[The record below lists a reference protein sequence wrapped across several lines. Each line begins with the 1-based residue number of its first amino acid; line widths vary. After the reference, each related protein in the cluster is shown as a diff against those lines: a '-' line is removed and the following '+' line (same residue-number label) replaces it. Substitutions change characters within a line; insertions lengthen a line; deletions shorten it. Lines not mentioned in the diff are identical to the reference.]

1 MSDNMKDYRFDLQKN
16 PKSII
21 KVIGV
26 GGGGSNAVNHMF
38 SLGIKDVEFVVV
50 NTDAQALKSSPVP
63 LRLQLG
69 ANLTEGLGAGANPE
83 QGKNA
88 AIESEDEIRELL
100 ADNTKMVFITAG
112 MGGGTG
118 TGAAPVVARVA
129 KELNILTVGI
139 VTAPFMFE
147 GRKKMNVAQAGIEAL
162 RENCDTVL
170 VILNDKLRE
179 IYGNLA
185 IRTAFSKADDILS
198 TAARSI
204 AEIITVHQDVNVDFE
219 DVKTVMKDAGAAVM
233 GSSTEEGEGRAIRA
247 AGAAISSP
255 LLNNVDIKGAEKILL
270 SIMSGEDEEL
280 SMDELSEI
288 TEYIQEKAG
297 DNAEVIFGQGI
308 DPELNKAIRVTVI
321 ATGFAMDRLEG
332 ASNKKIETAKP
343 AEPVSAPAPAPEAST
358 PAEEVQ
364 EEKTMI
370 HLESGKSEKVK
381 EDSVPGGS
389 TFVFSMP
396 KTPAPTPDPEPV
408 SEEKPVAETPQKSEP
423 TPEPKP
429 APKREGLFSFMKP
442 KEESKPEAPKPA
454 QEKIVHDLF
463 EEEEAKKPAAEEET
477 KKEEEPAAPAFAND
491 YYEQMKQKA
500 IQRAHE
506 RFEKLKGN
514 RTFNPTPEEL
524 KEKME
529 VPAYQRKNVVLNE
542 PQHSSEPS
550 ISKYNLNDDNEILG
564 NNRFLHDNVD

>member
-1 MSDNMKDYRFDLQKN
+1 MSDNMKDYRFDLHKN

-38 SLGIKDVEFVVV
+38 GLGIKDVEFVVV

-118 TGAAPVVARVA
+118 TGAAPVVARIA

-147 GRKKMNVAQAGIEAL
+147 GKKKMNVAQAGIEAL

-270 SIMSGEDEEL
+270 SIMSGEEEEL

-308 DPELNKAIRVTVI
+308 DPELGKAIRVTVI
-321 ATGFAMDRLEG
+321 ATGFEMDRLAGTKRE
-332 ASNKKIETAKP
+332 ETAKAIAAP
-343 AEPVSAPAPAPEAST
+343 SPAPVAST
-358 PAEEVQ
+358 PVQEVE
-364 EEKTMI
+364 EEKTVI
-370 HLESGKSEKVK
+370 NLDSGKSEKVK
-381 EDSVPGGS
+381 EEPVSNGS

-396 KTPAPTPDPEPV
+396 KTPAPEV
-408 SEEKPVAETPQKSEP
+408 KPAAEAPKKEEP
-423 TPEPKP
+423 TEAPKP
-429 APKREGLFSFMKP
+429 APKKESLFSFMKP
-442 KEESKPEAPKPA
+442 KEEVKAEAPKPA

-463 EEEEAKKPAAEEET
+463 EEEDEKKTVEEP
-477 KKEEEPAAPAFAND
+477 KKEEEATTPAFAND

-514 RTFNPTPEEL
+514 RAFNPTPEEL

>member
-1 MSDNMKDYRFDLQKN
+1 MKDYRFDLPKN
-16 PKSII
+16 SKSII

-38 SLGIKDVEFVVV
+38 SQGIKDVEFVVV

-88 AIESEDEIRELL
+88 ALESEAEIRELL

-118 TGAAPVVARVA
+118 TGAAPVVARIA

-147 GRKKMNVAQAGIEAL
+147 GKKKMNVAQQGIESL

-204 AEIITVHQDVNVDFE
+204 AEIITIHQDVNVDFE
-219 DVKTVMKDAGAAVM
+219 DVKTVMKNAGAAVM

-255 LLNNVDIKGAEKILL
+255 LLNNVDIRGAEKILL

-308 DPELNKAIRVTVI
+308 DPDLGKGIRVTVI
-321 ATGFAMDRLEG
+321 ATGFEMDRLAG
-332 ASNKKIETAKP
+332 TARKEMLK
-343 AEPVSAPAPAPEAST
+343 AAQPAPTFTLPEIKAPVDE
-358 PAEEVQ
+358 PQV
-364 EEKTMI
+364 EKTLI
-370 HLESGKSEKVK
+370 NLNSGKSKIVK
-381 EDSVPGGS
+381 EEAIDEDS
-389 TFVFSMP
+389 TFVFSFP
-396 KTPAPTPDPEPV
+396 KAMN
-408 SEEKPVAETPQKSEP
+408 
-423 TPEPKP
+423 PKP
-429 APKREGLFSFMKP
+429 ALTPEVETPKEKAFSFEVK
-442 KEESKPEAPKPA
+442 KEKIEEAP
-454 QEKIVHDLF
+454 EKIVHDLF
-463 EEEEAKKPAAEEET
+463 EE
-477 KKEEEPAAPAFAND
+477 KEEEQKPAEKLEKVNEPATMGFAND

-514 RTFNPTPEEL
+514 RTFNPTPDEL
-524 KEKME
+524 KEKLE

-550 ISKYNLNDDNEILG
+550 ISKYNLSDENEILG

>member
-1 MSDNMKDYRFDLQKN
+1 MSDNMKDYRFDLHKN

-38 SLGIKDVEFVVV
+38 GLGIKDVEFVVV

-118 TGAAPVVARVA
+118 TGAAPVVARIA

-147 GRKKMNVAQAGIEAL
+147 GKKKMNVAQAGIEAL

-308 DPELNKAIRVTVI
+308 DAELGKAIRVTVI
-321 ATGFAMDRLEG
+321 ATGFEMDRLQG
-332 ASNKKIETAKP
+332 TTKKVEAPKAVVTP
-343 AEPVSAPAPAPEAST
+343 APAPAEST
-358 PAEEVQ
+358 PVQ
-364 EEKTMI
+364 EEEKTVI
-370 HLESGKSEKVK
+370 NLDSGKSEKVK
-381 EDSVPGGS
+381 EESVANGS

-396 KTPAPTPDPEPV
+396 KTPAPTPAPEV
-408 SEEKPVAETPQKSEP
+408 KPIAETPKKEEP
-423 TPEPKP
+423 IEEAKP
-429 APKREGLFSFMKP
+429 APKKESLFTFMKP
-442 KEESKPEAPKPA
+442 KEEVKAEAPKPA

-463 EEEEAKKPAAEEET
+463 EEEEEKKKVEEPQ
-477 KKEEEPAAPAFAND
+477 KEEPASPAFAND

-514 RTFNPTPEEL
+514 RAFNPTPEEL

-550 ISKYNLNDDNEILG
+550 ISKYNLSDDNEILG

>member
-1 MSDNMKDYRFDLQKN
+1 MKDYRFDLPKN
-16 PKSII
+16 SKSII

-38 SLGIKDVEFVVV
+38 SQGIKDVEFVVV

-118 TGAAPVVARVA
+118 TGAAPVVARIA

-147 GRKKMNVAQAGIEAL
+147 GKKKMNVAQQGIESL

-204 AEIITVHQDVNVDFE
+204 AEIITIHQDVNVDFE

-255 LLNNVDIKGAEKILL
+255 LLNNVDIRGAEKILL

-308 DPELNKAIRVTVI
+308 DPDLGKAIRVTVI
-321 ATGFAMDRLEG
+321 ATGFEMDRLAG
-332 ASNKKIETAKP
+332 TPRKVAVKAP
-343 AEPVSAPAPAPEAST
+343 EPVVTYTAPVKKAPVEEPEAEKTLINLDSGKSKTVKEDSIEDDATFVFSFPKSIAPKAAPAPE
-358 PAEEVQ
+358 E
-364 EEKTMI
+364 
-370 HLESGKSEKVK
+370 
-381 EDSVPGGS
+381 
-389 TFVFSMP
+389 
-396 KTPAPTPDPEPV
+396 
-408 SEEKPVAETPQKSEP
+408 
-423 TPEPKP
+423 
-429 APKREGLFSFMKP
+429 
-442 KEESKPEAPKPA
+442 EAPKEKSFTFEVKKEAEMEEPS
-454 QEKIVHDLF
+454 EKIVHDLF
-463 EEEEAKKPAAEEET
+463 EEEEEKKPAEKLE
-477 KKEEEPAAPAFAND
+477 KVNEPATMGFAND

-514 RTFNPTPEEL
+514 RTINPTAEEL
-524 KEKME
+524 KEKLE

-550 ISKYNLNDDNEILG
+550 ISKYNLSDENEILG

>member
-1 MSDNMKDYRFDLQKN
+1 MKDYRFDLPRN
-16 PKSII
+16 HKSII

-26 GGGGSNAVNHMF
+26 GGGGSNAVNHMYAQ
-38 SLGIKDVEFVVV
+38 GIKDVEFVVV

-83 QGKNA
+83 QGRDA
-88 AIESEDEIRELL
+88 ALESQDEIRELL

-118 TGAAPVVARVA
+118 TGAAPIVAKIA

-147 GRKKMNVAQAGIEAL
+147 GKKKMAIAQAGIEAL

-185 IRTAFSKADDILS
+185 IRTAFSKADDILT
-198 TAARSI
+198 TAAKSI
-204 AEIITVHQDVNVDFE
+204 AEIITIHQDVNVDFE
-219 DVKTVMKDAGAAVM
+219 DVKTVMKEAGAAVM

-255 LLNNVDIKGAEKILL
+255 LLNNVDIKGAQKILL
-270 SIMSGEDEEL
+270 SIMSGEEDEL

-297 DNAEVIFGQGI
+297 DNAEVIFGQGS
-308 DPELNKAIRVTVI
+308 DPELGKAIRVTVI
-321 ATGFAMDRLEG
+321 ATGFEMDKLSE
-332 ASNKKIETAKP
+332 KP
-343 AEPVSAPAPAPEAST
+343 KNREISTPVSAFANPIANTPFST
-358 PAEEVQ
+358 PEM
-364 EEKTMI
+364 EKTVI
-370 HLESGKSEKVK
+370 NLDSGKSQKVK
-381 EDSVPGGS
+381 EEPIPGGS
-389 TFVFSMP
+389 TFTFNLPKVPVTAPMKPIEDENEEFVFRVNPVQEDQVETVRESEHVEKIIFRLEDGSQKKSKLLP
-396 KTPAPTPDPEPV
+396 KESEPV
-408 SEEKPVAETPQKSEP
+408 PQ
-423 TPEPKP
+423 
-429 APKREGLFSFMKP
+429 L
-442 KEESKPEAPKPA
+442 
-454 QEKIVHDLF
+454 
-463 EEEEAKKPAAEEET
+463 
-477 KKEEEPAAPAFAND
+477 FAND

-514 RTFNPTPEEL
+514 RTFNPSPEEL
-524 KEKME
+524 KEKMN
-529 VPAYQRKNVVLNE
+529 VPAYQRKNVILNE
-542 PQHSSEPS
+542 PQHSSES
-550 ISKYNLNDDNEILG
+550 VTSKYNLSDENEILG
-564 NNRFLHDNVD
+564 SNRFLHDNVD

>member
-1 MSDNMKDYRFDLQKN
+1 MKDYRFDLPKN
-16 PKSII
+16 QKSII

-38 SLGIKDVEFVVV
+38 SQGIKDVEFVVV

-88 AIESEDEIRELL
+88 AIESQDEIRELL

-118 TGAAPVVARVA
+118 TGAAPIIAKIA

-147 GRKKMNVAQAGIEAL
+147 GKKKMNVAQQGIESL

-185 IRTAFSKADDILS
+185 IRTAFGKADDILT
-198 TAARSI
+198 TAAKSI
-204 AEIITVHQDVNVDFE
+204 AEIITIHQDVNVDFE

-308 DPELNKAIRVTVI
+308 DPELGKAIRVTVI
-321 ATGFAMDRLEG
+321 ATGFEMDRLEG
-332 ASNKKIETAKP
+332 TAKK
-343 AEPVSAPAPAPEAST
+343 AEMKTPLPTPIIAPSVVEKAPE
-358 PAEEVQ
+358 Q
-364 EEKTMI
+364 EAVKTVI
-370 HLESGKSEKVK
+370 NLDSGKSEKVK
-381 EDSVPGGS
+381 EEAVGNGS
-389 TFVFSMP
+389 TFVFSFP
-396 KTPAPTPDPEPV
+396 KAAPQASKPA
-408 SEEKPVAETPQKSEP
+408 EE
-423 TPEPKP
+423 KP
-429 APKREGLFSFMKP
+429 APKVEKEEKSEPEFNFEVKP
-442 KEESKPEAPKPA
+442 KQEEAAEFEFVKPEP
-454 QEKIVHDLF
+454 EKIVHDLY
-463 EEEEAKKPAAEEET
+463 EEEDKNEPQPT
-477 KKEEEPAAPAFAND
+477 KEESEPAVPVFAND

-506 RFEKLKGN
+506 RFEKLRGN

-529 VPAYQRKNVVLNE
+529 VPAYQRKNVKLNE
-542 PQHSSEPS
+542 PQHSSEQS

>member
-1 MSDNMKDYRFDLQKN
+1 MSDNMKDYRFDLHKN

-38 SLGIKDVEFVVV
+38 GLGIKDVEFVVV

-83 QGKNA
+83 QGRNA

-118 TGAAPVVARVA
+118 TGAAPVVARIA

-147 GRKKMNVAQAGIEAL
+147 GKKKMNVAQSGIESL

-308 DPELNKAIRVTVI
+308 DPELGKAIRVTVI
-321 ATGFAMDRLEG
+321 ATGFQMDRLEG
-332 ASNKKIETAKP
+332 TGQKVEAPKAVAT
-343 AEPVSAPAPAPEAST
+343 PAPAPVAST
-358 PAEEVQ
+358 PVEEIE
-364 EEKTMI
+364 EEKTVI
-370 HLESGKSEKVK
+370 NLDSGKSEKVK
-381 EDSVPGGS
+381 EEPVANGS

-396 KTPAPTPDPEPV
+396 KTPAPTPTPAPEV
-408 SEEKPVAETPQKSEP
+408 KPVAES
-423 TPEPKP
+423 
-429 APKREGLFSFMKP
+429 PKREEPIEAAKQAPKKESLFSFMK
-442 KEESKPEAPKPA
+442 KEEMKPEAPKPA

-463 EEEEAKKPAAEEET
+463 EEEEEKNTGEEA
-477 KKEEEPAAPAFAND
+477 KKEEPATPAFAND

-514 RTFNPTPEEL
+514 RAFNPTPEEL

-529 VPAYQRKNVVLNE
+529 VPAYQRKNVVLKE

-550 ISKYNLNDDNEILG
+550 ISKYNLSDDNEILG

>member
-1 MSDNMKDYRFDLQKN
+1 MKDYRFDLPKN
-16 PKSII
+16 QKSII

-26 GGGGSNAVNHMF
+26 GGGGSNAVNHMYGQ
-38 SLGIKDVEFVVV
+38 GIKDVEFVVV

-83 QGKNA
+83 QGRNA
-88 AIESEDEIRELL
+88 ALESHEEIRELL

-118 TGAAPVVARVA
+118 TGAAPVVAKIA

-147 GRKKMNVAQAGIEAL
+147 GKKKMAVAQAGIEAL

-185 IRTAFSKADDILS
+185 IRTAFSKADDILT
-198 TAARSI
+198 TAAKSI
-204 AEIITVHQDVNVDFE
+204 AEIITIHQDVNVDFE
-219 DVKTVMKDAGAAVM
+219 DVKTVMKEAGAAVM
-233 GSSTEEGEGRAIRA
+233 GSATEEGEGRAIRA
-247 AGAAISSP
+247 AASAISSP
-255 LLNNVDIKGAEKILL
+255 LLNNVEIKGAQKILL
-270 SIMSGEDEEL
+270 SIMSGEEEEL

-308 DPELNKAIRVTVI
+308 DSELGKAIRVTVI
-321 ATGFAMDRLEG
+321 ATGFEMDKLSDKTSKRVDS
-332 ASNKKIETAKP
+332 A
-343 AEPVSAPAPAPEAST
+343 PVSAFATPIAST
-358 PAEEVQ
+358 PVATPEVV
-364 EEKTMI
+364 KTVI
-370 HLESGKSEKVK
+370 NLESGKAQQVK
-381 EDSVPGGS
+381 EEPIVGGS
-389 TFVFSMP
+389 TFTFSMP
-396 KTPAPTPDPEPV
+396 KAPVAAPSAPKVEEEPIEEFV
-408 SEEKPVAETPQKSEP
+408 FSVQPIVEEKAVETKV
-423 TPEPKP
+423 
-429 APKREGLFSFMKP
+429 
-442 KEESKPEAPKPA
+442 EEV
-454 QEKIVHDLF
+454 EKIVHNLY
-463 EEEEAKKPAAEEET
+463 EET
-477 KKEEEPAAPAFAND
+477 EKKSEKLPQESQPAAPLYAND

-514 RTFNPTPEEL
+514 RAFNATPEEM
-524 KEKME
+524 KEKLN
-529 VPAYQRKNVVLNE
+529 VPAYQRKNVSLNE
-542 PQHSSEPS
+542 PQHSSEPA
-550 ISKYNLNDDNEILG
+550 ISKFNLSSENEILG
-564 NNRFLHDNVD
+564 NNRYLHDNVD

>member
-1 MSDNMKDYRFDLQKN
+1 MSDNMKDYRFDLPKN
-16 PKSII
+16 QKSII

-26 GGGGSNAVNHMF
+26 GGGGSNAVNHMYNQ
-38 SLGIKDVEFVVV
+38 GIKDVEFVVV

-83 QGKNA
+83 QGRNA
-88 AIESEDEIRELL
+88 ALESHEEIRELL

-118 TGAAPVVARVA
+118 TGAAPIVAKIA

-147 GRKKMNVAQAGIEAL
+147 GKKKMAVAQAGIESL

-185 IRTAFSKADDILS
+185 IRTAFSKADDILT
-198 TAARSI
+198 TAAKSI
-204 AEIITVHQDVNVDFE
+204 AEIITIHQDVNVDFE

-233 GSSTEEGEGRAIRA
+233 GSATEEGEGRAIRA

-255 LLNNVDIKGAEKILL
+255 LLNNVDIKGAQKILL
-270 SIMSGEDEEL
+270 SIMSGEEEEL

-308 DPELNKAIRVTVI
+308 DPELGKAIRVTVI
-321 ATGFAMDRLEG
+321 ATGFEMDKLSDKAVKR
-332 ASNKKIETAKP
+332 T
-343 AEPVSAPAPAPEAST
+343 EAST
-358 PAEEVQ
+358 PVSAFAPVANTPVSTPEVV
-364 EEKTMI
+364 KTVI
-370 HLESGKSEKVK
+370 NLDSGKSQQVK
-381 EDSVPGGS
+381 EEPISGGS
-389 TFVFSMP
+389 TFTFSIP
-396 KTPAPTPDPEPV
+396 KSPLAAPQPPV
-408 SEEKPVAETPQKSEP
+408 VNEEEKEEATFFVKPIFDEAPEVKPASEP
-423 TPEPKP
+423 
-429 APKREGLFSFMKP
+429 
-442 KEESKPEAPKPA
+442 
-454 QEKIVHDLF
+454 EKIVHNLF
-463 EEEEAKKPAAEEET
+463 EETEKPAEKVPAESQ
-477 KKEEEPAAPAFAND
+477 PAPPLFAND

-506 RFEKLKGN
+506 RFEKLKTS
-514 RTFNPTPEEL
+514 RAFNTTPEEM
-524 KEKME
+524 KEKMA
-529 VPAYQRKNVVLNE
+529 VPAYQRKNVILNE
-542 PQHSSEPS
+542 PEHSSESP
-550 ISKYNLNDDNEILG
+550 ISKFNLNEENEILG

>member
-1 MSDNMKDYRFDLQKN
+1 MKDYRFDLPKN
-16 PKSII
+16 SKSII

-83 QGKNA
+83 QGRNA

-118 TGAAPVVARVA
+118 TGAAPVVARIA

-147 GRKKMNVAQAGIEAL
+147 GKKKMNVAQQGIESL

-308 DPELNKAIRVTVI
+308 DPELGKAIRVTVI
-321 ATGFAMDRLEG
+321 ATGFEMDRLAG
-332 ASNKKIETAKP
+332 SSAR
-343 AEPVSAPAPAPEAST
+343 PVNTTTKQVTSAFAPATPKSVVVEE
-358 PAEEVQ
+358 PAEE
-364 EEKTMI
+364 KTLI
-370 HLESGKSEKVK
+370 NLNSGKSEKVK
-381 EDSVPGGS
+381 EDAVEEGS
-389 TFVFSMP
+389 SFTFSFP
-396 KTPAPTPDPEPV
+396 KAFAPKSTPAPEAPIEKTEKV
-408 SEEKPVAETPQKSEP
+408 EAKMEEKKQ
-423 TPEPKP
+423 
-429 APKREGLFSFMKP
+429 
-442 KEESKPEAPKPA
+442 PEAP
-454 QEKIVHDLF
+454 EKIVHSLVSDS
-463 EEEEAKKPAAEEET
+463 EET
-477 KKEEEPAAPAFAND
+477 KEETPMKKEEPAAPLFAND

-514 RTFNPTPEEL
+514 RSLNPTPEEL
-524 KEKME
+524 KEKLE

-550 ISKYNLNDDNEILG
+550 ISKYNLSDENEILG

>member
-1 MSDNMKDYRFDLQKN
+1 MKDYRFDLPKN
-16 PKSII
+16 SKSII

-38 SLGIKDVEFVVV
+38 SQGIKDVEFVVV

-88 AIESEDEIRELL
+88 ALESEAEIRELL

-118 TGAAPVVARVA
+118 TGAAPVVARIA

-147 GRKKMNVAQAGIEAL
+147 GKKKMNVAQQGIESL

-204 AEIITVHQDVNVDFE
+204 AEIITIHQDVNVDFE
-219 DVKTVMKDAGAAVM
+219 DVKTVMKNAGAAVM

-255 LLNNVDIKGAEKILL
+255 LLNNVDIRGAEKILL

-308 DPELNKAIRVTVI
+308 DPDLGKGIRVTVI
-321 ATGFAMDRLEG
+321 ATGFEMDRLAG
-332 ASNKKIETAKP
+332 TARKEMLK
-343 AEPVSAPAPAPEAST
+343 AAQPAPTFTLPEFKAPVDE
-358 PAEEVQ
+358 PQV
-364 EEKTMI
+364 EKTLI
-370 HLESGKSEKVK
+370 NLNSGKSKIVK
-381 EDSVPGGS
+381 EEAIDEDS
-389 TFVFSMP
+389 TFVFSFP
-396 KTPAPTPDPEPV
+396 KAMN
-408 SEEKPVAETPQKSEP
+408 
-423 TPEPKP
+423 PKP
-429 APKREGLFSFMKP
+429 AMTPEVETPKEKAFSFEVK
-442 KEESKPEAPKPA
+442 KEKIEEAP
-454 QEKIVHDLF
+454 EKIVHDLF
-463 EEEEAKKPAAEEET
+463 EE
-477 KKEEEPAAPAFAND
+477 KEEEQKPAEKLEKVNEPATMGFAND

-514 RTFNPTPEEL
+514 RTFNPTPDEL
-524 KEKME
+524 KEKLE

-550 ISKYNLNDDNEILG
+550 ISKYNLSDENEILG

>member
-1 MSDNMKDYRFDLQKN
+1 MKDYRFDLPKN
-16 PKSII
+16 QKSII

-26 GGGGSNAVNHMF
+26 GGGGSNAVNHMYG
-38 SLGIKDVEFVVV
+38 LGIKDVEFVVV

-83 QGKNA
+83 QGRCA
-88 AIESEDEIRELL
+88 ALESEEEIRELL

-118 TGAAPVVARVA
+118 TGAAPIVAKIA

-147 GRKKMNVAQAGIEAL
+147 GKKKMAVAQAGIESL

-204 AEIITVHQDVNVDFE
+204 AEIITIHQDVNVDFE

-233 GSSTEEGEGRAIRA
+233 GSATEEGEGRAIRA
-247 AGAAISSP
+247 AGSAISSP
-255 LLNNVDIKGAEKILL
+255 LLNNVDIKGAQKILL
-270 SIMSGEDEEL
+270 SIMSGEEEEL
-280 SMDELSEI
+280 SMDELSDI

-308 DPELNKAIRVTVI
+308 DPELGRAIRVTVI
-321 ATGFAMDRLEG
+321 ATGFEMDRL
-332 ASNKKIETAKP
+332 ANAPRTTSTSAL
-343 AEPVSAPAPAPEAST
+343 VSA
-358 PAEEVQ
+358 
-364 EEKTMI
+364 
-370 HLESGKSEKVK
+370 
-381 EDSVPGGS
+381 
-389 TFVFSMP
+389 FSSP
-396 KTPAPTPDPEPV
+396 VAAAAPAPTPVPEPEQV
-408 SEEKPVAETPQKSEP
+408 KTVIDLDSGKSAQVIEEPIAEGSTFTFTFPKAPVVVATPEVAEEEKEEVFSFDIQPVAE
-423 TPEPKP
+423 
-429 APKREGLFSFMKP
+429 APVM
-442 KEESKPEAPKPA
+442 EETQVEEKVVLNLYQEQEAP
-454 QEKIVHDLF
+454 V
-463 EEEEAKKPAAEEET
+463 AA
-477 KKEEEPAAPAFAND
+477 AAPVEPQQPTAPVFATD
-491 YYEQMKQKA
+491 YYEQMKMKA

-506 RFEKLKGN
+506 RFEKLKGG
-514 RTFNPTPEEL
+514 RALTTASDDL
-524 KEKME
+524 TEKMV
-529 VPAYQRKNVVLNE
+529 VPAYQRKNVILNE
-542 PQHSSEPS
+542 PQHSSES
-550 ISKYNLNDDNEILG
+550 SLSRFNLNEENEILG

>member
-1 MSDNMKDYRFDLQKN
+1 MKDYRFDLPKN
-16 PKSII
+16 QKSII

-26 GGGGSNAVNHMF
+26 GGGGSNAVNHMYG
-38 SLGIKDVEFVVV
+38 LGIKDVEFVVV

-83 QGKNA
+83 QGRCA
-88 AIESEDEIRELL
+88 ALESEEEIRELL

-118 TGAAPVVARVA
+118 TGAAPIVAKIA

-147 GRKKMNVAQAGIEAL
+147 GKKKMAVAQAGIESL

-204 AEIITVHQDVNVDFE
+204 AEIITIHQDVNVDFE
-219 DVKTVMKDAGAAVM
+219 DVKTVMKDAGATVM
-233 GSSTEEGEGRAIRA
+233 GSATEEGEGRAIRA
-247 AGAAISSP
+247 AGSAISSP
-255 LLNNVDIKGAEKILL
+255 LLNNVDIKGAQKILL
-270 SIMSGEDEEL
+270 SIMSGEEEEL
-280 SMDELSEI
+280 SMDELSDI

-308 DPELNKAIRVTVI
+308 DPELGRAIRVTVI
-321 ATGFAMDRLEG
+321 ATGFEMDRL
-332 ASNKKIETAKP
+332 ANAPRTTSTSAL
-343 AEPVSAPAPAPEAST
+343 VSA
-358 PAEEVQ
+358 
-364 EEKTMI
+364 
-370 HLESGKSEKVK
+370 
-381 EDSVPGGS
+381 
-389 TFVFSMP
+389 FSSP
-396 KTPAPTPDPEPV
+396 VAAAAPAPTPVPEPEQV
-408 SEEKPVAETPQKSEP
+408 KTVIDLDSGKSAQVIEEPIAEGSTFTFTFPKAPVVVATPEVAEEEKEEVFSFDIQPVAEAPVMEEPQV
-423 TPEPKP
+423 
-429 APKREGLFSFMKP
+429 
-442 KEESKPEAPKPA
+442 EEKVVLNLYQEQEAP
-454 QEKIVHDLF
+454 V
-463 EEEEAKKPAAEEET
+463 AA
-477 KKEEEPAAPAFAND
+477 AAPVEPQQPTAPVFATD
-491 YYEQMKQKA
+491 YYEQMKMKA

-506 RFEKLKGN
+506 RFEKLKGG
-514 RTFNPTPEEL
+514 RALTTASDDL
-524 KEKME
+524 TEKMV
-529 VPAYQRKNVVLNE
+529 VPAYQRKNVILNE
-542 PQHSSEPS
+542 PQHSSES
-550 ISKYNLNDDNEILG
+550 SLSRFNLNEENEILG

>member
-1 MSDNMKDYRFDLQKN
+1 MKDYRFDIPKN
-16 PKSII
+16 QKSII

-26 GGGGSNAVNHMF
+26 GGGGSNAVNHMYG
-38 SLGIKDVEFVVV
+38 LGIKDVEFVVV

-83 QGKNA
+83 QGRFA
-88 AIESEDEIRELL
+88 ALESEVEIRELL

-118 TGAAPVVARVA
+118 TGAAPVVAKIA
-129 KELNILTVGI
+129 KDLNILTVGI

-147 GRKKMNVAQAGIEAL
+147 GKKKMAVAQAGIESL

-198 TAARSI
+198 TAARAI
-204 AEIITVHQDVNVDFE
+204 AEIITIHQDVNVDFE

-247 AGAAISSP
+247 AEAAISSP
-255 LLNNVDIKGAEKILL
+255 LLNNVDIKGAQKILL
-270 SIMSGEDEEL
+270 SIMSGEEEEL

-297 DNAEVIFGQGI
+297 DNADVIFGQGI
-308 DPELNKAIRVTVI
+308 DPELGKAIRVTII
-321 ATGFAMDRLEG
+321 ATGF
-332 ASNKKIETAKP
+332 ETDKLSP
-343 AEPVSAPAPAPEAST
+343 AEKLLVEAATLAVVAPPIEVAPAPVAMFTPPIEAAPAAA
-358 PAEEVQ
+358 PVAPQLV
-364 EEKTMI
+364 KTVI
-370 HLESGKSEKVK
+370 DLDSGKSEQVI
-381 EDSVPGGS
+381 EEPLAGGS
-389 TFVFSMP
+389 TFTFTLP
-396 KTPAPTPDPEPV
+396 KAPVAVVAPIVE
-408 SEEKPVAETPQKSEP
+408 EEKI
-423 TPEPKP
+423 
-429 APKREGLFSFMKP
+429 
-442 KEESKPEAPKPA
+442 EEFVFAFQPFEEAPVEVVA
-454 QEKIVHDLF
+454 VIEEEKIVHELF
-463 EEEEAKKPAAEEET
+463 RETEVTAATAEEP
-477 KKEEEPAAPAFAND
+477 KQPVAPAFATD
-491 YYEQMKQKA
+491 YYEQMKLKA

-506 RFEKLKGN
+506 RFEKLKGG
-514 RTFNPTPEEL
+514 RALSPSTEEL
-524 KEKME
+524 NEKMA
-529 VPAYQRKNVVLNE
+529 VPAYLRKNIVLNE
-542 PQHSSEPS
+542 PQHSSES
-550 ISKYNLNDDNEILG
+550 AISKFNLSEDNEILG

>member
-1 MSDNMKDYRFDLQKN
+1 MSDNMKDYRFDLPKN
-16 PKSII
+16 QKSII

-26 GGGGSNAVNHMF
+26 GGGGSNAVNHMYG
-38 SLGIKDVEFVVV
+38 LGIKDVEFVVV

-83 QGKNA
+83 QGKCA
-88 AIESEDEIRELL
+88 ALESEDEIRELL

-118 TGAAPVVARVA
+118 TGAAPIVAKIA

-147 GRKKMNVAQAGIEAL
+147 GKKKMAVAQAGIESL

-204 AEIITVHQDVNVDFE
+204 AEIITIHQDVNVDFE

-233 GSSTEEGEGRAIRA
+233 GSATEEGEGRAIRA
-247 AGAAISSP
+247 AGSAISSP
-255 LLNNVDIKGAEKILL
+255 LLNNVDIKGAQKILL
-270 SIMSGEDEEL
+270 SIMSGEEEEL
-280 SMDELSEI
+280 SMDELSDI

-308 DPELNKAIRVTVI
+308 DPELGRAIRVTVI
-321 ATGFAMDRLEG
+321 ATGFEMDRL
-332 ASNKKIETAKP
+332 ANVPITTATS
-343 AEPVSAPAPAPEAST
+343 APVSAFSTPVVPVPAPTPAPAPEQVKTVIDLDSGKSAQVIEEPMAEGTTFTFTFPKTPVVAVEIPAIAEEEKEEVFSFEIQPVNET
-358 PAEEVQ
+358 FLMEEPAEE
-364 EEKTMI
+364 
-370 HLESGKSEKVK
+370 
-381 EDSVPGGS
+381 
-389 TFVFSMP
+389 
-396 KTPAPTPDPEPV
+396 
-408 SEEKPVAETPQKSEP
+408 
-423 TPEPKP
+423 
-429 APKREGLFSFMKP
+429 
-442 KEESKPEAPKPA
+442 
-454 QEKIVHDLF
+454 EKIVHNLYQ
-463 EEEEAKKPAAEEET
+463 EQPVSAAPSA
-477 KKEEEPAAPAFAND
+477 EPADSHEPTPPVFAND
-491 YYEQMKQKA
+491 YYEQMKMKA

-506 RFEKLKGN
+506 RFEKLKGG
-514 RTFNPTPEEL
+514 RALTTASDDLTEQ
-524 KEKME
+524 MV
-529 VPAYQRKNVVLNE
+529 VPAYQRKNVILNE
-542 PQHSSEPS
+542 PQHSSES
-550 ISKYNLNDDNEILG
+550 TLSKFNLNEENEILG

>member
-1 MSDNMKDYRFDLQKN
+1 MSDNMKDYRFDLPKN
-16 PKSII
+16 QKSII

-26 GGGGSNAVNHMF
+26 GGGGSNAVNHMYG
-38 SLGIKDVEFVVV
+38 LGIKDVEFVVV

-83 QGKNA
+83 QGKCA
-88 AIESEDEIRELL
+88 ALESEDEIRELL

-118 TGAAPVVARVA
+118 TGAAPIVAKIA

-147 GRKKMNVAQAGIEAL
+147 GKKKMAVAQAGIESL

-185 IRTAFSKADDILS
+185 IRTAFSKADDVLS

-204 AEIITVHQDVNVDFE
+204 AEIITIHQDVNVDFE

-233 GSSTEEGEGRAIRA
+233 GSATEEGEGRAIRA
-247 AGAAISSP
+247 AGSAISSP
-255 LLNNVDIKGAEKILL
+255 LLNNVDIKGAQKILL
-270 SIMSGEDEEL
+270 SIMSGEEEEL
-280 SMDELSEI
+280 SMDELSDI

-308 DPELNKAIRVTVI
+308 DPELGRAIRVTVI
-321 ATGFAMDRLEG
+321 ATGFEMDRL
-332 ASNKKIETAKP
+332 ANVPITTANS
-343 AEPVSAPAPAPEAST
+343 APVTAFSTPIAPTPAPAPEQ
-358 PAEEVQ
+358 V
-364 EEKTMI
+364 KTVI
-370 HLESGKSEKVK
+370 DLDSGKSAQVK
-381 EDSVPGGS
+381 EEPISEGA
-389 TFVFSMP
+389 TFTFSLP
-396 KTPAPTPDPEPV
+396 KAPVAVVTPVLEV
-408 SEEKPVAETPQKSEP
+408 EEEKEEELFSFDIQPVAEVPVMEEPQVE
-423 TPEPKP
+423 
-429 APKREGLFSFMKP
+429 
-442 KEESKPEAPKPA
+442 
-454 QEKIVHDLF
+454 EKIVHELYQ
-463 EEEEAKKPAAEEET
+463 EQVTPVASAPVET
-477 KKEEEPAAPAFAND
+477 DEPQQPTAPVFATD
-491 YYEQMKQKA
+491 YYEQMKMKA

-506 RFEKLKGN
+506 RFEKLKGG
-514 RTFNPTPEEL
+514 RALTTASDDL
-524 KEKME
+524 TDKMV
-529 VPAYQRKNVVLNE
+529 VPAYQRKNVILNE
-542 PQHSSEPS
+542 PQHSSES
-550 ISKYNLNDDNEILG
+550 SLSRFNLSEENEILG

>member
-1 MSDNMKDYRFDLQKN
+1 MKDYRFDLQKN
-16 PKSII
+16 SKSII

-83 QGKNA
+83 QGRNA

-118 TGAAPVVARVA
+118 TGAAPVVARIA

-297 DNAEVIFGQGI
+297 DDAEVIFGQGI
-308 DPELNKAIRVTVI
+308 DQELGKAIRVTVI
-321 ATGFAMDRLEG
+321 ATGFEMDRLEG
-332 ASNKKIETAKP
+332 TTKKVEAAKP
-343 AEPVSAPAPAPEAST
+343 VEPTPAPVAST
-358 PAEEVQ
+358 PVVEVQ

-370 HLESGKSEKVK
+370 HLDSGKSEKVK
-381 EDSVPGGS
+381 EDVVTGGS

-396 KTPAPTPDPEPV
+396 KAPVPTPAPVP
-408 SEEKPVAETPQKSEP
+408 EEKPVAETPKREEP
-423 TPEPKP
+423 AP
-429 APKREGLFSFMKP
+429 APKAAPKKEGLFSFMKP
-442 KEESKPEAPKPA
+442 KEESKPEAPKP

-463 EEEEAKKPAAEEET
+463 EEEDEVKKPVAEEP

>member
-1 MSDNMKDYRFDLQKN
+1 MKDYRFDLPKN
-16 PKSII
+16 LKSII

-26 GGGGSNAVNHMF
+26 GGGGSNAVNHMY

-83 QGKNA
+83 QGRNA
-88 AIESEDEIRELL
+88 ALESEDEIRELL

-118 TGAAPVVARVA
+118 TGAAPVVARIA

-139 VTAPFMFE
+139 VTAPFTFE
-147 GRKKMNVAQAGIEAL
+147 GKKKMNVAQQGIELL

-233 GSSTEEGEGRAIRA
+233 GSSIEEGEGRAIRA
-247 AGAAISSP
+247 ASAAISSP

-270 SIMSGEDEEL
+270 SIMSGEEEEL

-308 DPELNKAIRVTVI
+308 DPELGKAIRVTVI
-321 ATGFAMDRLEG
+321 ATGFEMDRLAG
-332 ASNKKIETAKP
+332 SSARTATTSTKQVTS
-343 AEPVSAPAPAPEAST
+343 AFAPAMPRHIIV
-358 PAEEVQ
+358 EESI
-364 EEKTMI
+364 EEKTLI
-370 HLESGKSEKVK
+370 NLDSGIGRKVK
-381 EDSVPGGS
+381 EDMVEEGS
-389 TFVFSMP
+389 SFTFSFP
-396 KTPAPTPDPEPV
+396 KAFAPKSIPTSEFT
-408 SEEKPVAETPQKSEP
+408 EEKVEAVK
-423 TPEPKP
+423 
-429 APKREGLFSFMKP
+429 
-442 KEESKPEAPKPA
+442 KEVKFEAPK
-454 QEKIVHDLF
+454 KIVHRLIS
-463 EEEEAKKPAAEEET
+463 EAEEEKVEAA
-477 KKEEEPAAPAFAND
+477 KKREEPTAPALAND

-506 RFEKLKGN
+506 RFETLKGN
-514 RTFNPTPEEL
+514 RTLNPTAEEL
-524 KEKME
+524 KEKLE
-529 VPAYQRKNVVLNE
+529 VPAYQRKNVVLSM

-550 ISKYNLNDDNEILG
+550 TSKYNLSDDNEILG

>member
-1 MSDNMKDYRFDLQKN
+1 MKDYRFDLPKN
-16 PKSII
+16 QKSII

-26 GGGGSNAVNHMF
+26 GGGGSNAVNHMYG
-38 SLGIKDVEFVVV
+38 LGIKDVEFVVV

-83 QGKNA
+83 QGRCA
-88 AIESEDEIRELL
+88 ALESEEEIRELL

-118 TGAAPVVARVA
+118 TGAAPIVAKIA

-147 GRKKMNVAQAGIEAL
+147 GKKKMAVAQAGIESL

-204 AEIITVHQDVNVDFE
+204 AEIITIHQDVNVDFE

-233 GSSTEEGEGRAIRA
+233 GSATEEGEGRAIRA
-247 AGAAISSP
+247 AGSAISSP
-255 LLNNVDIKGAEKILL
+255 LLNNVDIKGAQKILL
-270 SIMSGEDEEL
+270 SIMSGEEEEL
-280 SMDELSEI
+280 SMDELSDI

-308 DPELNKAIRVTVI
+308 DPELGRAIRVTVI
-321 ATGFAMDRLEG
+321 ATGFEMDRL
-332 ASNKKIETAKP
+332 ANVPLTTATT
-343 AEPVSAPAPAPEAST
+343 APVSAFST
-358 PAEEVQ
+358 PVAAA
-364 EEKTMI
+364 
-370 HLESGKSEKVK
+370 
-381 EDSVPGGS
+381 
-389 TFVFSMP
+389 
-396 KTPAPTPDPEPV
+396 PAPTPSPAPEQVKTVIDLDSGKSAQVKEEPIAEGSTFTFSFPKAPV
-408 SEEKPVAETPQKSEP
+408 AVVTPVVEEEEKEELFSFDLQPVAEAPVMEEPQQV
-423 TPEPKP
+423 
-429 APKREGLFSFMKP
+429 
-442 KEESKPEAPKPA
+442 EEKV
-454 QEKIVHDLF
+454 VHDLYQ
-463 EEEEAKKPAAEEET
+463 EGEAPVA
-477 KKEEEPAAPAFAND
+477 AAPVESDELQQPSAPVFATD
-491 YYEQMKQKA
+491 YYEQMKMKA

-506 RFEKLKGN
+506 RFEKLKGG
-514 RTFNPTPEEL
+514 RALTTASDDL
-524 KEKME
+524 TEKMV
-529 VPAYQRKNVVLNE
+529 VPAYQRKNVILNE
-542 PQHSSEPS
+542 PQHSSES
-550 ISKYNLNDDNEILG
+550 SLSRFNLSEENEILG

>member
-1 MSDNMKDYRFDLQKN
+1 MSDNMKDYRFDLPKN
-16 PKSII
+16 QKSII

-26 GGGGSNAVNHMF
+26 GGGGSNAVNHMYAQ
-38 SLGIKDVEFVVV
+38 GIKDVEFVVV

-83 QGKNA
+83 QGRNA
-88 AIESEDEIRELL
+88 AIESQEEIRELL

-118 TGAAPVVARVA
+118 TGAAPVVAKIA
-129 KELNILTVGI
+129 KDLNILTVGI

-147 GRKKMNVAQAGIEAL
+147 GKKKMAVAQSGIESL

-185 IRTAFSKADDILS
+185 IRTAFSKADDILT
-198 TAARSI
+198 TAAKSI
-204 AEIITVHQDVNVDFE
+204 AEIITIHQDVNVDFE

-255 LLNNVDIKGAEKILL
+255 LLNNVDIKGAQKILL

-308 DPELNKAIRVTVI
+308 DPELGKAIRVTVI
-321 ATGFAMDRLEG
+321 ATGFEMDKLSDKPRAIQNSAPISAF
-332 ASNKKIETAKP
+332 ASPIASTPVATPDVVKTVINLDSGKSQQVKE
-343 AEPVSAPAPAPEAST
+343 EPIAGGSTFTFSLPKAPAPAPVPMKPVVEEKEEFDFSFVPVQEDKPQPKSEAS
-358 PAEEVQ
+358 
-364 EEKTMI
+364 
-370 HLESGKSEKVK
+370 
-381 EDSVPGGS
+381 
-389 TFVFSMP
+389 
-396 KTPAPTPDPEPV
+396 EP
-408 SEEKPVAETPQKSEP
+408 
-423 TPEPKP
+423 
-429 APKREGLFSFMKP
+429 
-442 KEESKPEAPKPA
+442 
-454 QEKIVHDLF
+454 EKIVFQLDD
-463 EEEEAKKPAAEEET
+463 EPVKKVESLPKT
-477 KKEEEPAAPAFAND
+477 SEPVPQVFAND

-514 RTFNPTPEEL
+514 RVYNPSPDEL
-524 KEKME
+524 KEKMN
-529 VPAYQRKNVVLNE
+529 VPAYQRKNVILNE
-542 PQHSSEPS
+542 PQHSSEPA
-550 ISKYNLNDDNEILG
+550 ISKYNLNDENEILG